1 MNEGRIG
8 RDRYPW
14 IAEQFDEPNDIRIL
28 AVHHHLVPIPATG
41 RERNIV
47 LDAGDLLLTL
57 TSLDVDVVLC
67 GHKHVPYFWGLNGML
82 ICNSGT
88 AGTHRVRASTPP
100 SWNELHVDASTIK
113 VFVHYLDGRRELSVI
128 FSRKTRALTRES
140 FFVTRRIP
148 RLRTRC
154 WRSEPQ
160 PRPPLGV
167 RHPARPDQLEQR
179 LDVERRAAQFD
190 REQCPSSHSTIAYSA
205 QGLMRMTFSR
215 FANGSPTLP
224 GIDEKRP
231 VEAADHR
238 EVRVAARRARARSAP
253 SSICASSAVR
263 RRRVDEV
270 LVRARRAVER
280 DEPGTFQLLRERL
293 DERAVL
299 SGQMPGPPL
308 AHLDELPPDLGLVR
322 RESRG

>member
-1 MNEGRIG
+1 MTTWTGLARFPLRIAQLSDLHFGGPLSLSNGEMDTMLERVRALDPDLVVLAGDLTTAGYEWEYEAAARWAEQIEFAKVVIPGNHDARNVGYVHFERLFGEPYSRFRTAFDPERADRLQATGFTVVGLDSSEPDVNEGRIG

-140 FFVTRRIP
+140 FFVTREF
-148 RLRTRC
+148 LD
-154 WRSEPQ
+154 SN
-160 PRPPLGV
+160 PL
-167 RHPARPDQLEQR
+167 L
-179 LDVERRAAQFD
+179 
-190 REQCPSSHSTIAYSA
+190 
-205 QGLMRMTFSR
+205 
-215 FANGSPTLP
+215 
-224 GIDEKRP
+224 
-231 VEAADHR
+231 
-238 EVRVAARRARARSAP
+238 
-253 SSICASSAVR
+253 AV
-263 RRRVDEV
+263 
-270 LVRARRAVER
+270 
-280 DEPGTFQLLRERL
+280 
-293 DERAVL
+293 
-299 SGQMPGPPL
+299 
-308 AHLDELPPDLGLVR
+308 
-322 RESRG
+322 